1 MTIYLSLYS
10 TQYILLNYRD
20 TMESVSASNIWNMK
34 NGFLF
39 NGKKLSLLL
48 RLCHHHYN
56 HLLLLPSPSLLS
68 ITRFPLIKPALFH
81 PRLTIIAILKA
92 PLLPKL
98 PTISSTIT
106 IFISTIFINISTTT
120 AVNAKVTFRETSST
134 LRPPATPS
142 SSSPSP
148 TSKQLPSLL
157 SGDHYYYYYHDLFPR
172 VDHIA
177 DCSLHVNSGID
188 TGQENAFI
196 QAVSISSLIKWF
208 FYFDVSAKRPHI
220 CLFFL
225 SISFILSLFL

>member
-56 HLLLLPSPSLLS
+56 HLLLPSPSLLS

-120 AVNAKVTFRETSST
+120 AVNANVTFRETSST

-148 TSKQLPSLL
+148 TSTQLTSLL
-157 SGDHYYYYYHDLFPR
+157 SGDHYYYHDFFPR

-177 DCSLHVNSGID
+177 DRSLHVNSGID

-196 QAVSISSLIKWF
+196 QAVSITSLIKWF
-208 FYFDVSAKRPHI
+208 FYFDVSSKRPHFF
-220 CLFFL
+220 LFFL